1 MSVEQDIVDSIGI
14 VVKKAMEQNTQIY
27 QCRVIAVNGKR
38 CTIDM
43 NGRELDVGYYG
54 STPAIGSTYPVFV
67 PSGNY
72 NVAFAVIGYTKP
84 DDQYINTTM
93 TSSGWSNKQYSFES
107 SYPSSKYNVT
117 VSVASTATSAQYDT
131 FSKAKIVGNAD
142 SNIITALG
150 TVPTSNIPV
159 MLKVVAK

>member
-27 QCRVIAVNGKR
+27 QCRVTAVNGKR

-43 NGRELDVGYYG
+43 NGRELEVGYYG

-72 NVAFAVIGYTKP
+72 NVAFAVIGGSSS
-84 DDQYINTTM
+84 QYINTTM

-117 VSVASTATSAQYDT
+117 VSVASTATSTQYDA

-150 TVPTSNIPV
+150 TVPTSDIPV